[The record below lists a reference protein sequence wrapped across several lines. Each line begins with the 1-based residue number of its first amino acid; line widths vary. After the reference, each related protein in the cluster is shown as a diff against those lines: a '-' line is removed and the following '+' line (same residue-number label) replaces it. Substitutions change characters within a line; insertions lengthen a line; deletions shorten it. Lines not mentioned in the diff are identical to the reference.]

1 MELDLIKVKQELAS
15 SIEAISQGRS
25 NFAIQHFVVG
35 DHCTPERQ
43 FVQCVLEL
51 QVKLFNIKRD
61 EIRLRK
67 LIKKKEAEQDSD
79 DKELAQLDIEELTL
93 QILSQKREAGTL
105 YSIYSAL
112 PKFSYQ
118 QIQEAEAGYWQERL
132 ARQAQ
137 LDIDSSGRVGVGNLD
152 ALRQA
157 GILTNDFADRFYNK
171 ALQAPEQKKELQ

>member
-1 MELDLIKVKQELAS
+1 MELDLVKVKQELVS

-25 NFAIQHFVVG
+25 NYALINFVVG
-35 DHCTPERQ
+35 DHCPPERQ

-61 EIRLRK
+61 EIKLRK
-67 LIKKKEAEQDSD
+67 LAKKMEAEQDPD
-79 DKELAQLDIEELTL
+79 DKELAKLDIEELSL
-93 QILSQKREAGTL
+93 GILSQKREAGTL

-112 PKFSYQ
+112 PKFTYQ

-137 LDIDSSGRVGVGNLD
+137 LDIDANGRISVGNLD
-152 ALRQA
+152 ALRQSGVLA
-157 GILTNDFADRFYNK
+157 NDFADRFYNK
-171 ALQAPEQKKELQ
+171 TLQAPEQEKLQ